1 MASRFCVPATA
12 LLLLLGAIAGRASG
26 APAQATAAPAP
37 ADFPPGPNRDVVIKA
52 CKDCH
57 PVTQITK
64 RRESRARW
72 SQISEKMLGE
82 GAQMSD
88 EEFEKVVAYL
98 SVVLGKKVRINDAT
112 AEAISEGLDIDEES
126 ASAIVKFRGDKGPF
140 REWKDLL
147 KVPGIDA
154 KRIEEMKDTFDFS
167 TGL

>member
-1 MASRFCVPATA
+1 MASRFRVPTTA
-12 LLLLLGAIAGRASG
+12 LLLLFGAIAGRASG
-26 APAQATAAPAP
+26 APGQATAAPAP
-37 ADFPPGPNRDVVIKA
+37 AEFPPGPNRNVVIKV
-52 CKDCH
+52 CTDCH

-72 SQISEKMLGE
+72 SVLTERMLGE

-88 EEFEKVVAYL
+88 DEFEQVVVYL
-98 SVVLGKKVRINDAT
+98 SVVLGRKIRINDAT
-112 AEAISEGLDIDEES
+112 AEAISEGLDIEEEL
-126 ASAIVKFRGDKGPF
+126 AAAIVKYRGSKGPF
-140 REWKDLL
+140 KEWKDLL